1 MELTREDHGQRV
13 AILRLD
19 GRLMGDPEAPLLIAT
34 VRKAI
39 EDGRPFILMDLAKV
53 PWMTSGGI
61 GILTRIHA
69 TLKREQGVLVLL
81 SPSDRVRRVLTVT
94 GLIALFDS
102 YTDERD
108 ALASFAD

>member
-1 MELTREDHGQRV
+1 MHVTRDDHGQRV

-34 VRKAI
+34 VRTAI
-39 EDGRPFILMDLAKV
+39 EEGRPYILMDLKKV

-61 GILTRIHA
+61 GVLTRIHA
-69 TLKREQGVLVLL
+69 TLKREQGRLVLL
-81 SPSDRVRRVLTVT
+81 CPSDRVRRVLTVT

-102 YTDERD
+102 YEDERD